1 MILYNQTRKGTKKK
15 YEKRDS
21 FKCFLYFRF
30 LCSYKIP
37 WNCDIIFF
45 SKIRRKKWMKFAI
58 L

>member
-37 WNCDIIFF
+37 WNYDIIFF
-45 SKIRRKKWMKFAI
+45 SKIRRKNG
-58 L
+58 